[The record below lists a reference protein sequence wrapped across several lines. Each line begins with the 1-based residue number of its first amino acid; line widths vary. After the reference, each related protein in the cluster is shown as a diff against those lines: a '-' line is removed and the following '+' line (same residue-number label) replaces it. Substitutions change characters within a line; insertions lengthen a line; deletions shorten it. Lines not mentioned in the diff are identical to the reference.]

1 MELDGRKKKIL
12 KTIINEYVDTA
23 EPVSSGSL
31 IKKYPVNLSSA
42 TIRNEM
48 LELEK
53 LGYLKKP
60 YSSSGRVPS
69 ELGYR
74 YYVEKLI
81 SDDRLSVEDIAK
93 IKEKLEKR
101 AYNLEE
107 LTKLTC
113 STISE
118 ITHYTSIAIGPDKSN
133 DKIDRI
139 EFIRL
144 KTNVIM
150 VLIITDLGLVK
161 ESVIKF
167 DQNISDETISELKIL
182 FTNKLVGH
190 SLKIIEGSIDDYI
203 IDEVNI
209 GLDIIKKVI
218 DEINNVI
225 EENFIHIDQNMTQ
238 LGNPE
243 FADNEL
249 REEYLR
255 ILKDPKVIVETIDD
269 DNNDI
274 SIRIAGEKD
283 GLENFSVISLRPK
296 LNNIDIGTISVLAPK
311 RMDYKKVVLTM
322 KALLDEL
329 SSGLYDEDAD
339 EDI

>member
-81 SDDRLSVEDIAK
+81 SDDRLGVEDIAK

-133 DKIDRI
+133 DKIESI

-144 KTNVIM
+144 KPNVIM

-167 DQNISDETISELKIL
+167 DQDISNETISELKIL

-190 SLKIIEGSIDDYI
+190 NLKTIEGSIDDYI
-203 IDEVNI
+203 IGEVNV

-225 EENFIHIDQNMTQ
+225 EESFIHIDPNMTQ
-238 LGNPE
+238 LENPE
-243 FADNEL
+243 FADNDL
-249 REEYLR
+249 REEYIR
-255 ILKDPKVIVETIDD
+255 ILKNPKIIVEGLEDD
-269 DNNDI
+269 TDDI
-274 SIRIAGEKD
+274 SIKIAGEKD
-283 GLENFSVISLRPK
+283 GLENFSVVSLRPR
-296 LNNIDIGTISVLAPK
+296 LNNMDIGTISVLAPK

-322 KALLDEL
+322 KVLLEEL
-329 SSGLYDEDAD
+329 SSALYDEDD
-339 EDI
+339 DL